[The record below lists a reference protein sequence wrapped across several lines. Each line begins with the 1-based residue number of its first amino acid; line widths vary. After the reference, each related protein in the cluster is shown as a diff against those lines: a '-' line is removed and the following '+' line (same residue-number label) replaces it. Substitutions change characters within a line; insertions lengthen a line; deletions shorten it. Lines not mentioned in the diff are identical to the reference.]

1 MKEAMESEAKWDNH
15 GKSTGNKIL
24 VKYHL
29 RADGETDVLTFLH
42 RGKYGEARVTK
53 KLQARYDTDHQ
64 VEIITS
70 QRASAVSGYPEAEFV
85 IQMREG
91 LRELHSL
98 LNTQEMIPENWTQ
111 NFHEGSVYSFSYKR
125 T

>member
-24 VKYHL
+24 VKYQL
-29 RADGETDVLTFLH
+29 QGDGEPDVLTFLH
-42 RGKYGEARVTK
+42 RGKYGEARITK
-53 KLQARYDTDHQ
+53 KVQARYNTGHQ
-64 VEIITS
+64 DEMNPCQKTS
-70 QRASAVSGYPEAEFV
+70 PVSGYLEAEFMM
-85 IQMREG
+85 QMREG

-98 LNTQEMIPENWTQ
+98 LNTQEMTPDNWTQ